1 MSADTETSADELDY
15 EDVLAEKP
23 MTWKERRVERKMFR
37 EIKEVISGPS
47 MGPKHYLFLFL
58 VTGAYL
64 LFELAFNAR
73 LLDVVGTTL
82 DHDAVEQIEWFGRLI
97 SGLALTLVFWPKI
110 LKKSVKKYRGQFS
123 TGFRLSVTLIICC
136 AASYWIQEGI
146 LQGITATSN
155 PAQRRAAATLVT
167 LTDAVH
173 SEEVALDGLSM
184 EEVDLSSPEGKTFLA
199 ILPALALSTDNLED
213 KTENELAEVIRRLA
227 DSKIGGPEGLFN
239 DAYLVSEARIK
250 EAFNGYLKLAEPFD
264 KLVQAVPG
272 EQAKAYREYR
282 NSLGRYTPYT
292 LPKVYYKRVRRK
304 LSQKGLSLPYDW
316 DPRDKAGF
324 YKAVENKVL
333 SYHDDLYEN
342 KMYTEFG
349 YHLPSDLTFEEFTQ
363 HPRVQADWRKSMEII
378 GEYPL
383 RANWSFEQFRDQMY
397 APWMRDLVATE
408 VSKLLAP
415 VETFAAGGENEVL
428 GLDAIRAAYVPL
440 IAFIFSTIGALVHT
454 FKTVWFGSLAAVRQK
469 ILATP
474 ILAGFATAVIGL
486 WVVPAATTTN
496 GVSQSLLFTKLEQDT
511 AEKAGIGLA
520 FAIRSLVQAQTE
532 FYPISEGIR
541 RTALLGYEFE
551 Y

>member
-1 MSADTETSADELDY
+1 
-15 EDVLAEKP
+15 
-23 MTWKERRVERKMFR
+23 
-37 EIKEVISGPS
+37 
-47 MGPKHYLFLFL
+47 
-58 VTGAYL
+58 
-64 LFELAFNAR
+64 
-73 LLDVVGTTL
+73 
-82 DHDAVEQIEWFGRLI
+82 
-97 SGLALTLVFWPKI
+97 
-110 LKKSVKKYRGQFS
+110 
-123 TGFRLSVTLIICC
+123 
-136 AASYWIQEGI
+136 
-146 LQGITATSN
+146 
-155 PAQRRAAATLVT
+155 
-167 LTDAVH
+167 
-173 SEEVALDGLSM
+173 
-184 EEVDLSSPEGKTFLA
+184 
-199 ILPALALSTDNLED
+199 
-213 KTENELAEVIRRLA
+213 
-227 DSKIGGPEGLFN
+227 
-239 DAYLVSEARIK
+239 
-250 EAFNGYLKLAEPFD
+250 
-264 KLVQAVPG
+264 
-272 EQAKAYREYR
+272 
-282 NSLGRYTPYT
+282 
-292 LPKVYYKRVRRK
+292 
-304 LSQKGLSLPYDW
+304 
-316 DPRDKAGF
+316 
-324 YKAVENKVL
+324 
-333 SYHDDLYEN
+333 
-342 KMYTEFG
+342 MYTEFG